1 MSPTF
6 ERSDIPSSLL
16 PDNSAPSGG
25 LESEDLSFRQAL
37 RTVRRNKY
45 IVIGTT
51 LGLASAVLIFSFIM
65 RPYYS
70 STVAIEIEQ
79 NQNDL
84 GVGSLG
90 NVASSLTGG
99 EADKTALQTEVSVL
113 QSDDLGIETI
123 ERTHYEDH
131 QGALKHR
138 FGASERA
145 PEERGLPLS
154 QAPHARSTLLD
165 GFESHLKVLPL
176 PDTRLIQ
183 VTFQDPDPNFAAE
196 TANALI
202 DQYVQDRLQRRNSS
216 TLQATGW
223 MTGEINDLKKQV
235 QDSEQKLIDYQR
247 KSGLIVSP
255 GPPPRG
261 SGSMTAG
268 SGGATTTSPVLDR
281 LTQLN
286 VDLVAAETNRITHEA
301 LFRLATSG
309 NVDALSNTAL
319 EMQASGAGS
328 SQSGLFS
335 GLLALRQQQTA
346 LRLQQSELAQ
356 TYGAKNPHVL
366 DLNNQMDLLNRE
378 IKTEVRR
385 IVNTTEMNYK
395 AALDT
400 ENGIRSAYTAE
411 EQEAFKMNDSTIR
424 LAVLQQEADSTR
436 GLYEDLYTK
445 LQELKLTVGT
455 QSSNIEVISRA
466 LPAAEPTRP
475 KKVLYTAIGLLVGL
489 VLGVLVAFIHDSL
502 DDSVTSVEEVERL
515 SGVPVLAGIPSFIAS
530 SISLPGK
537 RPSKDAAKNAERQ
550 SYGKST
556 SEVSE
561 AYRTLRTAIL
571 LSHPGKPPRTLLVT
585 SAVPGEGKTTTC
597 YGLGACFA
605 GLGHRVLLIDADM
618 RRPAMHV
625 HLNRAN
631 NRGLSNLLTS
641 VSNPP
646 DCIIEDPNV
655 SNLFILMAGT
665 LPPNPAELLASRE
678 FDDLLSALSTEYDFI
693 LIDSPPAMVVTDASI
708 LSVKVDAVLVV
719 IRWSKSTRSAVSRI
733 FESFRR
739 NRAKVL
745 GIIFNA
751 VNTKSAEYYYDR
763 GYYGTDY
770 QSEDNDAKRES

>member
-1 MSPTF
+1 
-6 ERSDIPSSLL
+6 
-16 PDNSAPSGG
+16 
-25 LESEDLSFRQAL
+25 
-37 RTVRRNKY
+37 
-45 IVIGTT
+45 
-51 LGLASAVLIFSFIM
+51 
-65 RPYYS
+65 
-70 STVAIEIEQ
+70 
-79 NQNDL
+79 
-84 GVGSLG
+84 
-90 NVASSLTGG
+90 
-99 EADKTALQTEVSVL
+99 
-113 QSDDLGIETI
+113 
-123 ERTHYEDH
+123 
-131 QGALKHR
+131 
-138 FGASERA
+138 
-145 PEERGLPLS
+145 
-154 QAPHARSTLLD
+154 
-165 GFESHLKVLPL
+165 
-176 PDTRLIQ
+176 
-183 VTFQDPDPNFAAE
+183 
-196 TANALI
+196 
-202 DQYVQDRLQRRNSS
+202 
-216 TLQATGW
+216 
-223 MTGEINDLKKQV
+223 
-235 QDSEQKLIDYQR
+235 
-247 KSGLIVSP
+247 
-255 GPPPRG
+255 
-261 SGSMTAG
+261 
-268 SGGATTTSPVLDR
+268 
-281 LTQLN
+281 
-286 VDLVAAETNRITHEA
+286 
-301 LFRLATSG
+301 
-309 NVDALSNTAL
+309 
-319 EMQASGAGS
+319 
-328 SQSGLFS
+328 
-335 GLLALRQQQTA
+335 
-346 LRLQQSELAQ
+346 
-356 TYGAKNPHVL
+356 
-366 DLNNQMDLLNRE
+366 
-378 IKTEVRR
+378 
-385 IVNTTEMNYK
+385 
-395 AALDT
+395 
-400 ENGIRSAYTAE
+400 
-411 EQEAFKMNDSTIR
+411 
-424 LAVLQQEADSTR
+424 
-436 GLYEDLYTK
+436 
-445 LQELKLTVGT
+445 
-455 QSSNIEVISRA
+455 

-571 LSHPGKPPRTLLVT
+571 LSYPGKPPRTLLVT

-605 GLGHRVLLIDADM
+605 GLGNRVLLIDADM

-719 IRWSKSTRSAVSRI
+719 IRWSKSTRSAVRRI
-733 FESFRR
+733 FENFRR